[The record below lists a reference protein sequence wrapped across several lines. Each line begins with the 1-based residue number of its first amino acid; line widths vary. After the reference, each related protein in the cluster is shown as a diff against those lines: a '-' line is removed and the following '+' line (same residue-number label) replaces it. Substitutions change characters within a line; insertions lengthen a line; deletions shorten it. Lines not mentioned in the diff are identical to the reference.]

1 MPALFADRV
10 QFHTQQSEKIAST
23 WYTSNM
29 AAADWRHCYPVY
41 KPPVNARRLFFSHI
55 WVGFFSGSEGE
66 QRGQLATFYEN
77 V

>member
-41 KPPVNARRLFFSHI
+41 KPTVNARRLFFRTFGSD
-55 WVGFFSGSEGE
+55 FFPGARGSKG
-66 QRGQLATFYEN
+66 GNWPLFMKM
-77 V
+77 